1 MAVIVRDAELNAQGR
16 PVLLFAYF
24 RPDAEAWLEA
34 LRPAAELVEIR
45 RWPEAGD
52 PAEVDYIVAWQHPPG
67 FLGKFPA
74 VRAIFWIGAGV
85 DQLLRDPELPDA
97 PIVRMLDDSLS
108 AGMAEYV
115 AERVLHYH
123 RLMPAYAEQ
132 QQRREWRPLAPP
144 LARDRQVAVLG
155 LGEIGGACAATLA
168 NLGFAVRGW
177 SRSPRSIPGVQVM
190 NTPLGEVLRGSE
202 IVVCVLPLTP
212 ATRGLLNRETF
223 ALLEGAY
230 LVNVGRG
237 GHLVET
243 DLIPALDAGHLAGAT
258 LDVFETEPLP
268 ADHPF
273 WSDPRIVVT
282 PHASALT
289 HPASAGAGIVS
300 NLRRVL
306 SGEPLAGVVDRARGY

>member
-1 MAVIVRDAELNAQGR
+1 MNAQGR

-34 LRPAAELVEIR
+34 LEPAAELVEVR

-52 PAEVDYIVAWQHPPG
+52 PGEVDYIVAWQHPPG
-67 FLGKFPA
+67 FLGRFPA
-74 VRAIFWIGAGV
+74 VKAIFWIGAGV
-85 DQLLRDPELPDA
+85 DRLLLDPELPEA

-108 AGMAEYV
+108 LGMAEYV

-132 QQRREWRPLAPP
+132 QRRREWRPLVPP
-144 LARDRQVAVLG
+144 LARERTVGVLG

-168 NLGFAVRGW
+168 GLGFDVRGW
-177 SRSPRSIPGVQVM
+177 SRSPRSLPGVRAM
-190 NTPLGEVLRGSE
+190 NGPLGEFLPGCE

-212 ATRGLLNRETF
+212 ETRGVLDAGAF
-223 ALLEGAY
+223 AALEGAY
-230 LVNVGRG
+230 LINVGRG
-237 GHLVET
+237 GHLVEA
-243 DLIPALDAGHLAGAT
+243 DLIPALDAGRLAGAT

-273 WSDPRIVVT
+273 WADPRIVIT
-282 PHASALT
+282 PHASAVT
-289 HPASAGAGIVS
+289 HPASAGAGIVA
-300 NLRRVL
+300 NLRRAL
-306 SGEPLAGVVDRARGY
+306 AGEPLAGVVDRARGY